1 MKIILGSNSPRR
13 KELLAQLGITFEVR
27 SINFEEFVD
36 DKLPYLEI
44 PKDIAQQKLS
54 ALSHTKSAD
63 ELIICADTLV
73 FLEGRPLGKP
83 NSMEE
88 AQEMLTLLSGKTH
101 EVITAV
107 GIAYQDRHL
116 IFDEL
121 TTVTF
126 TQLTPEEIAYYINTY
141 APLDKAGSYGIQEW
155 IGLIG
160 VRRIEGSYSNVMG
173 LPTHRLHRVLQ
184 DFIP

>member
-83 NSMEE
+83 NSME
-88 AQEMLTLLSGKTH
+88 
-101 EVITAV
+101 
-107 GIAYQDRHL
+107 
-116 IFDEL
+116 
-121 TTVTF
+121 
-126 TQLTPEEIAYYINTY
+126 
-141 APLDKAGSYGIQEW
+141 
-155 IGLIG
+155 
-160 VRRIEGSYSNVMG
+160 
-173 LPTHRLHRVLQ
+173 
-184 DFIP
+184 